1 MEELQLHDLK
11 NIEAA
16 VRSFV
21 SQLMIKYRD
30 RLRLTCGRSKA
41 EG

>member
-16 VRSFV
+16 ACSWANFTKEEL
-21 SQLMIKYRD
+21 SDTDLQLK
-30 RLRLTCGRSKA
+30 
-41 EG
+41 